1 MYKNLATTVIP
12 TCVAACLPSPAPS
25 PAITPA
31 GPAPQIRFAAARTGA
46 GSAA

>member
-12 TCVAACLPSPAPS
+12 TCVAACLPSPASQTIP
-25 PAITPA
+25 PA
-31 GPAPQIRFAAARTGA
+31 GPAPQIGFAATRTAA